1 MTRTIVCYGDSN
13 THGASPVD
21 GTRLPRD
28 VRGPGVLRVELG
40 DGFEVIEEA
49 LSGRTTVWD
58 SPLAPGRN
66 GRDYLQPC
74 LWSHEPVDL
83 VIIMLGTND
92 LKRVYGVTANE
103 IASGAGLLVDLVRQS
118 LAGPGA
124 TPPAVMLV
132 SPVPLS
138 EATDRSE
145 VWGFG
150 AARDE
155 SRLLADRFATIARGR
170 MVPFFDAG
178 SVAEVSPLDGV
189 HLDADAHRSL
199 GIAIAPL
206 VRETLGSR
214 SIP

>member
-1 MTRTIVCYGDSN
+1 MTRTIVCFGDSN
-13 THGASPVD
+13 THGADPVD

-28 VRGPGVLRVELG
+28 ARWPGVMRAQLG
-40 DGFEVIEEA
+40 DGYEVIEEA

-66 GRDYLQPC
+66 GRDYLLPC

-92 LKRVYGVTANE
+92 LKRVHGVTANE
-103 IASGAGLLVDLVRQS
+103 IASGAAVLVDLARQS
-118 LAGPGA
+118 LAGPGD

-132 SPVPLS
+132 APVPLN
-138 EATDRSE
+138 EPTDRSE

-150 AARDE
+150 AAREE
-155 SRLLADRFATIARGR
+155 SHRLADRFAVVAKDRG
-170 MVPFFDAG
+170 VPFFDAG

-189 HLDADAHRSL
+189 HLDAEAHRAL
-199 GIAIAPL
+199 GTALAPL
-206 VRETLGSR
+206 VRETLGAS
-214 SIP
+214 

>member
-1 MTRTIVCYGDSN
+1 MTRTIVCFGDSN
-13 THGASPVD
+13 THGADPVD
-21 GTRLPRD
+21 GMRLPRD
-28 VRGPGVLRVELG
+28 VRWPGVMSTQLG

-66 GRDYLQPC
+66 GRDYLLPC

-92 LKRVYGVTANE
+92 LKAIHGVTANE
-103 IASGAGLLVDLVRQS
+103 IASGAGVLVDLARQS
-118 LAGPGA
+118 LAGPGD
-124 TPPAVMLV
+124 TPPGVILV
-132 SPVPLS
+132 APVPLT

-150 AARDE
+150 SARQE
-155 SRLLADRFATIARGR
+155 SLRLAERFEIVAKGRG
-170 MVPFFDAG
+170 VPFFDAG

-189 HLDADAHRSL
+189 HLDADAHRAL
-199 GIAIAPL
+199 GTALAPV
-206 VRETLGSR
+206 VREALGAS
-214 SIP
+214 